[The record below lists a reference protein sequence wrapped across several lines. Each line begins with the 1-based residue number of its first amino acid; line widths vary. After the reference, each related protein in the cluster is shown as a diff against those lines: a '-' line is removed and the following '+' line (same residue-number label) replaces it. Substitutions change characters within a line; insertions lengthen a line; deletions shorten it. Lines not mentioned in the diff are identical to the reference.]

1 MVFNDMLKK
10 LISSFIFCL
19 LPATAFAFEDIEILL
34 KQDERPPGVVIEI
47 TSGDPLYLKKIIK
60 ELQSDIN
67 NLQQKFKDLPVAIVS
82 HARESLLLATKETKK
97 HKGFENKIKTLARD
111 NNTTVHVCGTYA
123 SWFNVSEEEFPEY
136 INVSPAGPVQVDDY
150 TDLGYVLIEL

>member
-1 MVFNDMLKK
+1 MLKR
-10 LISSFIFCL
+10 LITSFLFCL
-19 LPATAFAFEDIEILL
+19 LPATAFAFEDIESLL

-47 TSGDPLYLKKIIK
+47 TSGDPLYLKKIMK

-67 NLQQKFKDLPVAIVS
+67 QLQQKFKDLPVSIVS

-97 HKGFENKIKTLARD
+97 HKGFENQIKSLASN

-123 SWFNVSEEEFPEY
+123 SWFNVSEEEFPDY
-136 INVSPAGPVQVDDY
+136 ISVSPAGPVQVDDY
-150 TDLGYVLIEL
+150 LGLGYIHIEL